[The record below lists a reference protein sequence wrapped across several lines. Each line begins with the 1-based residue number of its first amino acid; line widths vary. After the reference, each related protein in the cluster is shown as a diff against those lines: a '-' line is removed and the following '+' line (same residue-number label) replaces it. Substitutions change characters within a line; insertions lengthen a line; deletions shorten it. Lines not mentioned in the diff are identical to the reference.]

1 MRQTLA
7 VLGVLLVLLPSCNKL
22 FPVDVGQ
29 SGGRGIVRRIDT
41 VNHQVTLSHGT
52 IQNLL
57 HPMTYAYP
65 VSDDNVMRGVK
76 EGDTV
81 SFTIEETK
89 PGSFRVLSLKQIH
102 TKDVDLR

>member
-1 MRQTLA
+1 MAILMA
-7 VLGVLLVLLPSCNKL
+7 LLIMSCNKL

-52 IQNLL
+52 VPNLL

-65 VSDDNVMRGVK
+65 VSDDDVMRGVN

-81 SFTIEETK
+81 SFTIEEIK
-89 PGSFRVLSLKQIH
+89 PGAFRILSLKRIH
-102 TKDVDLR
+102 TKDVDFR